1 MVLVYNTITLIA
13 NIEKHLKE
21 APTDVKMR
29 LIRSMFPEKLA
40 YDGFSHRTGKV
51 NSMLDVIV
59 QQTKELRIGKR
70 EKATKSLDC
79 VALVPLTEL
88 FSNSFMDDLDMIWGL
103 RSIIPDPT
111 TPPVLYRNPDAEDI
125 V

>member
-1 MVLVYNTITLIA
+1 MTNGA
-13 NIEKHLKE
+13 NVRIIIQL
-21 APTDVKMR
+21 
-29 LIRSMFPEKLA
+29 KLA
-40 YDGFSHRTGKV
+40 RGLGK
-51 NSMLDVIV
+51 NR
-59 QQTKELRIGKR
+59 KPPFWGG
-70 EKATKSLDC
+70 
-79 VALVPLTEL
+79 LVPLTEL

>member
-1 MVLVYNTITLIA
+1 MMPAGRGRSARTSSRAISFRFFCFFRCFRDEKKERQQIITI
-13 NIEKHLKE
+13 K
-21 APTDVKMR
+21 
-29 LIRSMFPEKLA
+29 
-40 YDGFSHRTGKV
+40 
-51 NSMLDVIV
+51 
-59 QQTKELRIGKR
+59 
-70 EKATKSLDC
+70 KATNLC
-79 VALVPLTEL
+79 GFVALVPLTEL